1 MKGDIMRKI
10 ALLIMAFITSVAS
23 FGGCTFIN
31 FIKEKE
37 LTMKAHYDY
46 GLFQENKATLL
57 LDSCNF
63 FFSPADYG
71 IGQLL
76 AGNIVHITHTG
87 DLMIAESYPGM
98 VITKNA
104 KIKNITVEEANIIEL
119 EVKRNAEGEV
129 SLYYADCVYSFSDVR
144 YVIHEDGTF
153 EELSEKHIGSIIY
166 GTEMS
171 KTSVIDLQA
180 LYSYCPRG
188 EINGI

>member
-1 MKGDIMRKI
+1 MRKI
-10 ALLIMAFITSVAS
+10 GLLIMTFIMSVVS
-23 FGGCTFIN
+23 FGGCAFIN

-46 GLFQENKATLL
+46 GLFQKNKATLL

-63 FFSPADYG
+63 FFEPADYG

-76 AGNIVHITHTG
+76 AGDIVHITYTG

-98 VITKNA
+98 VITTNA
-104 KIKNITVEEANIIEL
+104 KIKNITVEEANIIEM

-129 SLYYADCVYSFSDVR
+129 RLYYADCELEIPNENIYN
-144 YVIHEDGTF
+144 VINQDGTF

-166 GTEMS
+166 GTEMT
-171 KTSVIDLQA
+171 KTSVIDVQA
-180 LYSYCPRG
+180 LYSYYPRASK
-188 EINGI
+188 